1 MSLGMSLAMIT
12 ALAAFWAAEVA
23 VGLTIGASEM
33 VTGLSKE
40 DKNGRHSRQ
49 V

>member
-12 ALAAFWAAEVA
+12 ALAAFRAAEVA

-33 VTGLSKE
+33 ATGLSKE
-40 DKNGRHSRQ
+40 DKTGHSGQ